1 MNIDPKRFS
10 TFIVNSGFRYSS
22 EDVSNSIYRAFER
35 LCGKENVFQYQTQSG
50 YDFSKKVLTTYNIF
64 NGKDAPRH
72 LDILQ
77 LLSDPIL
84 RYVIQVQPDLVLFI
98 HGGNINMEV
107 VECLKTACPNTRT
120 AIWLV
125 DDPMQVDLTEN
136 YAKTFD
142 YVFVNEKN
150 TVRIHGENKSW
161 YLPLAFND
169 ELFDVN
175 IYDLEDEFKS
185 DILIFGSLYPE
196 RVDFIEELYE
206 YISKYDLLVA
216 GKIIERDREF
226 KRDSLKTKYKEGILD
241 QRNLAHYIAGSKI
254 CLDIPRRQDIS
265 EYGRTNTRNI
275 EASYL
280 NPRIYETA
288 AVNSLILTSSSRVE
302 IKDTF
307 EEDEF
312 VLYDDVEDC
321 ANKIIYYLENEKE
334 RKEIAEK
341 ARGRVWKDHRYI
353 DRANKIIECLPDKA
367 LNTRI
372 HGLNLSQEEQN
383 EFAIHKNKDTWQ
395 KNLNDNIEFCNIG
408 TLNQFNGSGEDRTA
422 LIVSN
427 GPSLEDHLAT
437 LSIMMKPNDVDPV
450 KNLDIFTMN
459 SAYKVLRERNIV
471 PNFQVQI
478 HPTDDQAKHFEGV
491 KQNGTTLLASVLLDN
506 GVIHA
511 WKGEKKLFM
520 PKGTLKMGLTIPPGY
535 ENKLALVESALVV
548 AFTTTAIACH
558 FGYKRIAF
566 LGLDFSFVNN
576 KKYAFEKCNFDEEI
590 RSGYIVQRDVNGSP
604 VTTTYINLDACNY
617 MIALTHGQAD
627 VEFYNCT
634 GEGLL
639 YGDKIKQMDLL
650 EFLQETNRR
659 DN

>member
-10 TFIVNSGFRYSS
+10 VFIVNSGFRYSS

-35 LCGKENVFQYQTQSG
+35 TCGKENVFQYQTQSG
-50 YDFSKKVLTTYNIF
+50 YDFCKKILTTYNVF
-64 NGKDAPRH
+64 NDKDSPVH
-72 LDILQ
+72 YDIVQ

-107 VECLKTACPNTRT
+107 VECLKTSCPNTRT

-125 DDPMQVDLTEN
+125 DDPMQVDHSETYSN
-136 YAKTFD
+136 KFD

-150 TVRIHGENKSW
+150 TVRIHGEDKSW
-161 YLPLAFND
+161 HLPLAFND

-175 IYDLEDEFKS
+175 IYDLEDRFKS
-185 DILIFGSLYPE
+185 EILIFGSLYPE

-216 GKIIERDREF
+216 GKIIERGREF
-226 KRDSLKTKYKEGILD
+226 KRESLKTKYREGILD
-241 QRNLAHYIAGSKI
+241 QRELAHYIAGSKI
-254 CLDIPRRQDIS
+254 CLDIPRRQDFS

-288 AVNSLILTSSSRVE
+288 AVDSLILTSSSRVE

-307 EEDEF
+307 EKDEF
-312 VLYDDVEDC
+312 ILYDDVEDC

-334 RKEIAEK
+334 RKAITDK
-341 ARGRVWKDHRYI
+341 ARKRVWKEHRYI
-353 DRANKIIECLPDKA
+353 DRANKIIECLPEKA

-372 HGLNLSQEEQN
+372 HGLNLSREEQN
-383 EFAIHKNKDTWQ
+383 EFAIHKNKETWQ
-395 KNLNDNIEFCNIG
+395 KNLNDNVEFCNFG
-408 TLNQFNGSGEDRTA
+408 TLNQFNGSGEERTA

-427 GPSLEDHLAT
+427 GPSLEDELAT
-437 LSIMMKPNDVDPV
+437 LSIMMQKDVVDPI

-459 SAYKVLRERNIV
+459 SAYKVLRERNII
-471 PNFQVQI
+471 PKFQVQI
-478 HPTDDQAKHFEGV
+478 HPTDDQTKHFESV
-491 KQNGTTLLASVLLDN
+491 DQDETIFLASILLN
-506 GVIHA
+506 NKVIHA
-511 WKGEKKLFM
+511 WKGEKRLFM
-520 PKGTLKMGLTIPPGY
+520 PKGTLKMGLTIPPEY

-548 AFTTTAIACH
+548 AFTATAIACH
-558 FGYKRIAF
+558 FGYKRVGF

-576 KKYAFEKCNFDEEI
+576 RKYAFEKCNFDEEI
-590 RSGYIVQRDVNGSP
+590 RNGYIVQKDINGSP
-604 VTTTYINLDACNY
+604 VITSYVNLDACNF

-627 VEFYNCT
+627 VEFYNFT
-634 GEGLL
+634 GQGLL
-639 YGDKIKQMDLL
+639 YGNRIKQMDLMD
-650 EFLQETNRR
+650 FLIKTNRR